1 MPARN
6 YGTLSGQS
14 SGPVAPGQSGTSI
27 VEPLAAGTPA
37 ITHEPNPLVSAGSS
51 RPGSREFATA
61 VGATAS
67 NLD

>member
-6 YGTLSGQS
+6 HGTLSGQS
-14 SGPVAPGQSGTSI
+14 LGLVAPGQSGTSI

-37 ITHEPNPLVSAGSS
+37 ITHEAKPVVSAGSS
-51 RPGSREFATA
+51 RRESRGFATA
-61 VGATAS
+61 VGAAAF